1 MLYYNHTNSER
12 SDIPMKKT
20 KRFLS
25 GLLVALCIFSICT
38 VPAFAF
44 VDTDDIQTHHEV
56 LGIADEIWMIGPVI
70 PRGPTCSQCGGEAK
84 LRDGLMLIEQY
95 GACPRSS
102 NNALYWHFN
111 AIEGQHYICMS
122 SNGPH
127 YNGTVRLDRQYE
139 YCTSG
144 NHHNFYTPPVIEL

>member
-1 MLYYNHTNSER
+1 MRDKIIIIMYNIIISFMKGAI
-12 SDIPMKKT
+12 SMKKT

-70 PRGPTCSQCGGEAK
+70 PRGPTCS
-84 LRDGLMLIEQY
+84 LINMVPAQEVQMAHCI
-95 GACPRSS
+95 GISM
-102 NNALYWHFN
+102 
-111 AIEGQHYICMS
+111 Q
-122 SNGPH
+122 
-127 YNGTVRLDRQYE
+127 
-139 YCTSG
+139 
-144 NHHNFYTPPVIEL
+144 